1 MSQMQ
6 NNIVTAIKE
15 LSGRRRLVYINYE
28 PAFALYSSEIKKYDI
43 TTDISLSD
51 TIYNDIIH
59 NILDKRAIARAM
71 NLLVSKDYS
80 EHELHI
86 KLQDSYYPLECIEQA
101 ITYVKSFGYLN
112 DERYAANYIAFK
124 ALTKSRKQ
132 IELFLSGKGIDKH
145 IIEHECDLYYSENEE
160 AELEQILSVMRKKA
174 DRFDELG
181 YKEKCKLMNYF
192 YNKGFNSDNIKKAL
206 DIIVDERYN
215 TYFS

>member
-28 PAFALYSSEIKKYDI
+28 PAFALYSSEIKKYEI

-51 TIYNDIIH
+51 NIYNDIVH

-80 EHELHI
+80 E
-86 KLQDSYYPLECIEQA
+86 YYPLECIERA
-101 ITYVKSFGYLN
+101 IAYVKSFGYLN

-145 IIEHECDLYYSENEE
+145 IIEHECELYYSENEE

-174 DRFDELG
+174 DKFDELG

-192 YNKGFNSDNIKKAL
+192 YNKGFNADNIKKAL